1 MVKDWIA
8 GAVEFCGSET
18 VFNLLWSAGFIIL
31 AVLGLAVHHSRRL
44 GRGGKSIIRIVEDNL
59 VQCASVIFLCGFGL
73 YWIAY
78 CNGENAGNLIVLL
91 PKVVLSAI
99 KMFVSS
105 GDLMELRSPFKTSVF
120 FMTVFTLV
128 HLSALTISAMVLLK
142 VLGYR
147 VESYLRMKF
156 AKVRERTMVFWG
168 VNENS
173 LMLAE
178 SIPDKSNCT
187 IVFVDL
193 PKSDFKGGNL
203 IHGIIGNDGIS
214 KEHIFKL
221 ERMGAYLTK
230 ANCRFNDL
238 NSGMTAGSS
247 EKKDVYTAMGI
258 KSLRKFVRGV
268 EHVNFYFLSDCEQ
281 DNMDNL
287 MAIVK
292 FFGAENIDGL
302 PLSRI
307 YCHARYTTLN
317 NIIDRLLDKITFV
330 DSSKLSILQLL
341 KDVGCQPANFVEKD
355 TEKGIVT
362 SAFNALVVGFGEVGR
377 DAFKFI
383 YEFSSFMG
391 EDGNPSPRTI
401 NVMDSRLSE
410 LKARFMNNSPA
421 LQSRED
427 IKWWE
432 DMSIN
437 SEKFWKRYK
446 ELVGTLNYIVIALND
461 DKMAA
466 DFAVKLYETAYRYRG
481 DMKNFRIFAAIK
493 DAESAG
499 MLRRASDYYRM
510 KSNREDNG
518 ENVIVPFGVY
528 KTLFDSDIFDTEV
541 VAAESKKF
549 SSQYYDIYSVVNK
562 ELNAA
567 AAPKPQNVAA
577 DIKRDADRQQD
588 ISNVRHIYTKLILA
602 GAYGPD
608 GQIDRE
614 RLAYL
619 QHISKRE
626 GITYVNAQPGV
637 PEMQDAYTLM
647 ENLSLC
653 EHLRW
658 NAKMEL
664 LGFMPLPYNPDTD
677 YCGRDYDLKMHECI
691 VSCRELN
698 SIPKFHAT
706 KVFDWAVVE
715 LSFRFS

>member
-8 GAVEFCGSET
+8 EAVEFFGSEA
-18 VFNLLWSAGFIIL
+18 VFSLVWSAGFILL
-31 AVLGLAVHHSRRL
+31 AALVLVVHHSRRL
-44 GRGGKSIIRIVEDNL
+44 ERGGRSVIRVVEDNL
-59 VQCASVIFLCGFGL
+59 VVCASVIFLCGFGL
-73 YWIAY
+73 YGIAY
-78 CNGENAGNLIVLL
+78 CNGTNAGNLVVLL
-91 PKVVLSAI
+91 PKVVISSI
-99 KMFVSS
+99 RMFVSS
-105 GDLMELRSPFKTSVF
+105 GDLMELRSPLKSSVL
-120 FMTVFTLV
+120 FMTIFTVV

-147 VESYLRMKF
+147 VESYLRMRF
-156 AKVRERTMVFWG
+156 ANVREKTLVFWG

-178 SIPDKSNCT
+178 SIPDKDRCT
-187 IVFVDL
+187 IIFVDL
-193 PKSDFKGGNL
+193 PKSDFKRGNL
-203 IHGIIGNDGIS
+203 LQGIIGNDGIS

-238 NSGMTAGSS
+238 NSGMPDSS
-247 EKKDVYTAMGI
+247 EKKDVYTVMGI
-258 KSLRKFVRGV
+258 KSLRKFVRNV

-341 KDVGCQPANFVEKD
+341 KDVRHQPANFVEKD
-355 TEKGIVT
+355 TCRGVVT
-362 SAFNALVVGFGEVGR
+362 SGFNALVIGFGEVGR

-383 YEFSSFMG
+383 YEFSSFIG
-391 EDGNPSPRTI
+391 EGGEPAPRMI
-401 NVMDSRLSE
+401 NVMDLKLSE
-410 LKARFMNNSPA
+410 LKARFLNNSPA
-421 LQSRED
+421 LRSRED
-427 IKWWE
+427 ISWWD

-437 SEKFWKRYK
+437 SERFWERYMSM
-446 ELVGTLNYIVIALND
+446 VGSVNYIVVALND
-461 DKMAA
+461 DRMAA
-466 DFAVKLYETAYRYRG
+466 DLAVKLYETAYRYRG
-481 DMKNFRIFAAIK
+481 DMRNFRIFAAVK

-499 MLRRASDYYRM
+499 MLRRASDYYRV

-541 VAAESKKF
+541 VAAESKRF
-549 SSQYYDIYSVVNK
+549 SSQYYDIYSAVNR
-562 ELNAA
+562 ELNPA

-588 ISNVRHIYTKLILA
+588 ISNVRHVYTKLILA

-608 GQIDRE
+608 GRIDDE

-626 GITYVNAQPGV
+626 GMTYVNAQPGV
-637 PEMQDAYTLM
+637 PEMLPAYTLM

-664 LGFMPLPYNPDTD
+664 LGFLPLPYNPETD
-677 YCGRDYDLKMHECI
+677 YCGRDYDLKKHECI
-691 VSCRELN
+691 VPCRELN
-698 SIPKFHAT
+698 AIPKFHAT

-715 LSFRFS
+715 LSFRFR